1 MQMRGHLLSYDTQTA
16 QRRHRGVEGMRSE
29 KDDMKETEKERLEHE
44 IAEREEQIK
53 TLQFELRDKQWSLKE
68 LRK

>member
-1 MQMRGHLLSYDTQTA
+1 
-16 QRRHRGVEGMRSE
+16 
-29 KDDMKETEKERLEHE
+29 MKETEKERLEHE

-53 TLQFELRDKQWSLKE
+53 TLQFELRDKLWSLKE